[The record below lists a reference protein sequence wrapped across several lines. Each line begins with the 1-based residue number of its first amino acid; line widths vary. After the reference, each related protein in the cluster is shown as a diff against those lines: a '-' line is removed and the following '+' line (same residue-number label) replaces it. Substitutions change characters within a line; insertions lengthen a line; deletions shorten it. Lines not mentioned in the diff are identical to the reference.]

1 MFNLQVLILIFVAR
15 RGLVNSFVLITFPVQ
30 NCNKI
35 KGGGSNKGSC
45 HEAESNFFGYK
56 LIIILPP

>member
-1 MFNLQVLILIFVAR
+1 MFDLQVLTLITVAR

-35 KGGGSNKGSC
+35 KGGGSNRGSC
-45 HEAESNFFGYK
+45 LEIFLFFS
-56 LIIILPP
+56 IID